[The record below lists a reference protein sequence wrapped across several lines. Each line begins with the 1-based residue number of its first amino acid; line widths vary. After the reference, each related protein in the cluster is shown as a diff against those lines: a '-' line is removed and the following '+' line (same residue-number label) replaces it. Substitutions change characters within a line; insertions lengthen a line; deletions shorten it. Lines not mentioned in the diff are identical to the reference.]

1 MIGEGTLSNIRS
13 LKFAVG
19 EGLALAGTS
28 YGDPGSNTVLFLHGA
43 GQTQFSWGA
52 AATRIA
58 QEGWH
63 AITIDL
69 RGHGESDWASDADYS
84 QDAFA
89 SDIEFVA
96 RSLPTKPVI
105 VGASLGGLSAL
116 IALGERAPDI
126 ARALVLVDIVPGM
139 NSDEADR
146 ILAFMR
152 AYPGGFESLTE
163 AATAVSEYLP
173 NRPRPADPSG
183 LAKNL
188 QLGSDGR
195 YRWHWDPKLTSGPSG
210 LGKNRDPERLRA
222 AARSLLTPCLLIRG
236 ARSELVTDEGVQ
248 DFVQLVP
255 HTQVADVSGAGH
267 MVAGDRNDAFADAVL
282 KFLAS
287 LA

>member
-1 MIGEGTLSNIRS
+1 LSNIHS
-13 LKFAVG
+13 LKFSVG
-19 EGLALAGTS
+19 DQLTIAGTS
-28 YGDPGSNTVLFLHGA
+28 YGEPNANTTLFLHGA
-43 GQTQFSWGA
+43 GQTQSSWGA
-52 AATRIA
+52 AAARIA

-63 AITIDL
+63 AITVDL

-89 SDIEFVA
+89 SDIEYVV

-139 NSDEADR
+139 NSEEADR

-152 AYPGGFESLTE
+152 AYPEGFESLDK

-173 NRPRPADPSG
+173 HRPQPADPSG

-195 YRWHWDPKLTSGPSG
+195 YRWHWDPKLTSSPGG

-222 AARSLLTPCLLIRG
+222 AARTLLTPCLLIRG
-236 ARSELVTDEGVQ
+236 ARSQLVTDEGVH
-248 DFVQLVP
+248 DFLELVP

-282 KFLAS
+282 NFLAS
-287 LA
+287 LP